1 MMNHN
6 QRVGKWGEEQAA
18 LYLGERGYDIA
29 ARNVRTPYGEI
40 DLIVRKE
47 GQTVFVEVKTRLSD
61 SSDPP
66 ETAVTGRKQGHMM
79 ASAEHYAQEHGL
91 DHWRIDVIAV
101 QRIAGE
107 TKVHHFE
114 NAVA

>member
-1 MMNHN
+1 MTHN

-18 LYLGERGYDIA
+18 LYLSQRGYDIA

-40 DLIVRKE
+40 DLIAGKD
-47 GQTVFVEVKTRLSD
+47 GLTVFVEVKTRLSD
-61 SSDPP
+61 SGGPP

-79 ASAEHYAQEHGL
+79 SSAEYYAQEHQL

-101 QRIAGE
+101 QRTAGRTE
-107 TKVHHFE
+107 VLHFE

>member
-1 MMNHN
+1 MNHN

-18 LYLGERGYDIA
+18 QYLSQRGYDLM

-40 DLIVRKE
+40 DLIVGKD
-47 GQTVFVEVKTRLSD
+47 GLTVFVEVKTRLSD
-61 SSDPP
+61 FADPP
-66 ETAVTGRKQGHMM
+66 ELAVTERKQTHMM
-79 ASAEHYAQEHGL
+79 ASAEHYAQEHEL

-101 QRIAGE
+101 QSIAGQTE
-107 TKVHHFE
+107 VLHFE

>member
-1 MMNHN
+1 MTHN

-18 LYLGERGYDIA
+18 LYLGQRGYNIA

-40 DLIVRKE
+40 DLIADKD

-61 SSDPP
+61 SAGPP
-66 ETAVTGRKQGHMM
+66 ETGVTGRKQSHMM
-79 ASAEHYAQEHGL
+79 ASAEYYAQEHDL
-91 DHWRIDVIAV
+91 EHWRIDVVAV
-101 QRIAGE
+101 QRLAGQ
-107 TKVHHFE
+107 TDVVHFE